1 MLKQRA
7 AFHYNVEMVQ
17 SMSSRLAHFFAISS
31 FNKYVWTVY
40 HVPGTVLGTG
50 DTQHRVVNEAVRVC

>member
-17 SMSSRLAHFFAISS
+17 SMSLRLAYFFAISS
-31 FNKYVWTVY
+31 FNKYVWTVC
-40 HVPGTVLGTG
+40 HVPGTVLGNG
-50 DTQHRVVNEAVRVC
+50 DTQHREVNEMVGVC